1 MLSSLQLSL
10 IAQAKKKYKKILPLN
25 GKSFQKKDFV
35 VYPDKDGVEWVY
47 FWFNHLNMS
56 SDLVKQQINGKE
68 VPCLNSKQL

>member
-1 MLSSLQLSL
+1 MLNSLQLSL
-10 IAQAKKKYKKILPLN
+10 IARAKQEHGEILPIN
-25 GKSFQKKDFV
+25 GEYFQEKHFTTHT
-35 VYPDKDGVEWVY
+35 DKDGVEWVY